1 MTVTTDTDAAQPT
14 AGSGFNRIVD
24 HVSRFTGLAVGN
36 LYMIAAACT
45 LWEVFARYVLNDP
58 TQWVFEV
65 VMVLCATAWMMSA
78 GFVTLQKRH
87 IGITVFYL
95 MASERMKWWLDL
107 FAMVVG
113 VFALYMLVGDTLIRS
128 LEAIDLVER
137 AGTAWNSPQ
146 PMMLKT
152 ILVAGLFL
160 YLVQLLVNLSRHFQS
175 KPLQVAALA
184 VLALMVLRYLLSIA
198 AHYGGY
204 DSSAAGIEEAINS
217 TGGSLVD
224 TLHVDRDAIGIGM
237 ISLAIVI
244 ALLILMMTGM
254 PLGIVTLI
262 ISVVCAL
269 IFYGTN
275 GLYLV
280 SVNALDLLEKYP
292 LVAVPFFVLMASVLE
307 RSGIARDL
315 FDAMSI
321 FAGGFRG
328 GVALQTT
335 IVAVILAAMS
345 GVMGGEIVML
355 GLVALPQMLRLG
367 YDRKLTI
374 GLICASGALA
384 TLIPPS
390 IVMIVYGL
398 SANVGIGDLFSAGF
412 LPGLMLALFY
422 VTYVLIRVN
431 ISPRLAPTAKEIAE
445 MTGGE
450 TKLGMNQAIAVALS
464 IALIATVMTCIYRG
478 VTSVTEASAVG
489 ATGALVILLARNHV
503 KWTKTKIYAVIA
515 ICGFYI
521 AWQGGAWALGKF
533 GTEVYSANDGLRD
546 FTAFAG
552 TWLKAG
558 IDALDTL
565 PGHIWGEA
573 VAALVIGFFFF
584 KLGSVPEIRDCL
596 ANTMTIVGTIIWLIL
611 GAVAFVGL
619 YNLIG
624 GADFMR
630 SLISGTGLSPLGT
643 IFLMMAILVVLGTFM
658 EWIAIIF
665 ITVPVFAPVVRDLAP
680 ALAAQIGLPVCGP
693 DAAGVCFDESWVA
706 VWFGVLFVMNIQIY
720 FLSPPFG
727 PACFWLKSVVPQA
740 KDMPDGREITL
751 QEIFLSVLPFIALQ
765 ITGMLLVMFFPQIA
779 LWMPQA
785 LQ

>member
-1 MTVTTDTDAAQPT
+1 MSVADTDLAAPE
-14 AGSGFNRIVD
+14 AGAGFNRMVD
-24 HVSRFTGLAVGN
+24 HASRFTGLAVAY
-36 LYMIAAACT
+36 LYLLAAACT
-45 LWEVFARYVLNDP
+45 LWEVFARYILHSP

-65 VMVLCATAWMMSA
+65 VMVLCACAWMLSA

-87 IGITVFYL
+87 IGITVFYI
-95 MASERMKWWLDL
+95 MASDTVKWWLDL

-113 VFALYMLVGDTLIRS
+113 VFALYMLVGDTLIRA
-128 LEAIDLVER
+128 LESIDLTER
-137 AGTAWNSPQ
+137 GGTAWNSPQ
-146 PMMLKT
+146 PLVLKT
-152 ILVAGLFL
+152 VLVAGLFL

-175 KPLQVAALA
+175 RPLQIATLA
-184 VLALMVLRYLLSIA
+184 FLALVCLRLLISFF

-204 DSSAAGIEEAINS
+204 DSFAGGIDEAFNE
-217 TGGSLVD
+217 TGGAFVD
-224 TLHVDRDAIGIGM
+224 QFQIDRDKIGIAA
-237 ISLAIVI
+237 ISMAIVA
-244 ALLILMMTGM
+244 ALLALMMTGM

-269 IFYGTN
+269 LFYGNT

-292 LVAVPFFVLMASVLE
+292 LVAVPFFVLMASILE

-367 YDRKLTI
+367 YNRKLTI
-374 GLICASGALA
+374 GLICAAGALA

-412 LPGLMLALFY
+412 MPGLMLASFY
-422 VTYVLIRVN
+422 LIYVLVRVN
-431 ISPRLAPTAKEIAE
+431 LNPDLAPTAAEIAQ
-445 MTGGE
+445 MTGNK
-450 TKLGMNQAIAVALS
+450 TQLGKHQVIAVVLC
-464 IALIATVMTCIYRG
+464 IVLISTVMGFIYG
-478 VTSVTEASAVG
+478 GITSVTEASAVG
-489 ATGALVILLARNHV
+489 VFGAIIVS
-503 KWTKTKIYAVIA
+503 AVR
-515 ICGFYI
+515 F
-521 AWQGGAWALGKF
+521 QFNFAL
-533 GTEVYSANDGLRD
+533 
-546 FTAFAG
+546 
-552 TWLKAG
+552 
-558 IDALDTL
+558 
-565 PGHIWGEA
+565 
-573 VAALVIGFFFF
+573 
-584 KLGSVPEIRDCL
+584 IRDCL
-596 ANTMTIVGTIIWLIL
+596 TNTMTIVGTIIWLIL

-630 SLISGTGLSPLGT
+630 DLIRGAGLGPLGT
-643 IFLMMAILVVLGTFM
+643 IFVMMAILVILGTFM

-665 ITVPVFAPVVRDLAP
+665 ITVPVFAPVVKDMAP
-680 ALAAQIGLPVCGP
+680 ELGMEPEWA
-693 DAAGVCFDESWVA
+693 A
-706 VWFGVLFVMNIQIY
+706 VWFGILFVMNIQIY

-727 PACFWLKSVVPQA
+727 PACFWLKSVVPRA
-740 KDMPDGREITL
+740 KDMPDGKEITL
-751 QEIFLSVLPFIALQ
+751 QEIFGSVLPFIALQ
-765 ITGMLLVMFFPQIA
+765 ITGMLLVMFFPWIA

-785 LQ
+785 LN